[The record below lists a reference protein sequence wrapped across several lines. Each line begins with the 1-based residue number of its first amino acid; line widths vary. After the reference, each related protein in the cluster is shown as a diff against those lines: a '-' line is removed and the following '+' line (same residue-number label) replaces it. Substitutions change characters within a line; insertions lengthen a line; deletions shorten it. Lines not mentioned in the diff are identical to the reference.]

1 MKMGSELIQVL
12 LLLVSAGLAVAVGYK
27 LLQCLCWGVWCIFVH
42 CHDAYRLRTSTV
54 LIAFILLLPIT
65 LVVSLLIGLFVVF
78 HLPAGLRNSWPSRQE
93 E

>member
-1 MKMGSELIQVL
+1 MGSELIQVL
-12 LLLVSAGLAVAVGYK
+12 LLLVSAGVAAAVGYK

-42 CHDAYRLRTSTV
+42 CHDAYHLRPRTILVSF
-54 LIAFILLLPIT
+54 ALLLPIT
-65 LVVSLLIGLFVVF
+65 LVASLLIGLFVVF